1 MTEADPARGGVDAAA
16 HDELLS
22 ERVAGGILPRVL
34 NSFDMVA
41 IFVAIVLFITNAAV
55 IQSAGPAAFGW
66 WILGFLAFLIP
77 GAIVTGQ
84 LGLMFPGEG
93 SIYLWTHKAFG
104 SFWGFFAGFCAW
116 WPGVLVMVATGTITI
131 AYLGYLFPGTVGS
144 WSIQVQGLLIVGFIL
159 LAAVLAVLR
168 FRVTQNIVNVVFV
181 LYALAIALML
191 LAGVV
196 HLAGGHPAA
205 TNPADF
211 GAWRPSRPTGVNF
224 TNWTFFGLVILA
236 LLGVEV
242 PLNMGVEIKNQRAI
256 TRYLF
261 WGSLTVMAAYL
272 VATWAVMVTVPAAG
286 GRSAQIT
293 AIAEA
298 VKVGLGG
305 FWGDLVALILAG
317 FFLFITVVYN
327 YSFARLIFVSGLDR
341 RLPRAMSHVNAAKVP
356 DVAVWL
362 QTGVAALFTLLAFV
376 ILPSVSSGGSSVDVQ
391 TRIYDV
397 LQAAVTVIWCVS
409 MVVLFVDVLIILRR
423 YASAF
428 EARRLANPGVFWLC
442 SIVGALAALVGIV
455 STLSGSWTPLIS
467 NDAGSVTVFGA
478 KVAYGTWFWWVG
490 GIAVAS
496 MLVGALLYLVGR
508 RTEAAAARGG
518 ALPAA
523 GPGG

>member
-1 MTEADPARGGVDAAA
+1 MAEFEAAA
-16 HDELLS
+16 RDQLLS

-55 IQSAGPAAFGW
+55 IQSAGPTAFGW

-104 SFWGFFAGFCAW
+104 PFWGFFAGFCAW
-116 WPGVLVMVATGTITI
+116 WPGVLVMVATGVVSITF
-131 AYLGYLFPGTVGS
+131 LGFVFPDSVGS
-144 WSIQVQGLLIVGFIL
+144 WSIQVQGLLIVGFIVL
-159 LAAVLAVLR
+159 SAVLAVLR

-181 LYALAIALML
+181 LYGLAIALML
-191 LAGVV
+191 LGGIVY
-196 HLAGGHPAA
+196 LAGGHAAA
-205 TNPADF
+205 TNPVDF
-211 GAWRPSRPTGVNF
+211 GSWKPSAKTGINF
-224 TNWTFFGLVILA
+224 SNWTFFGLVVLA

-242 PLNMGVEIKNQRAI
+242 PLNMGVEIKNARSI

-261 WGSLTVMAAYL
+261 WGSLAVMVAYL
-272 VATWAVMVTVPAAG
+272 VATWGVMVTVPAEN
-286 GRSAQIT
+286 GRSASIT
-293 AIAEA
+293 AVAEV
-298 VKVGLGG
+298 VKIGLGT

-341 RLPRAMSHVNAAKVP
+341 RLPRAMSHVNAGKVP
-356 DVAVWL
+356 DVAVWV
-362 QTGVAALFTLLAFV
+362 QTIIAALFTLVAFV
-376 ILPSVSSGGSSVDVQ
+376 LLPSASSGGAAVDVQ

-409 MVVLFVDVLIILRR
+409 MVVLFIDVLIILRR

-428 EARRLANPGVFWLC
+428 QATRLAHPGVFWLC
-442 SIVGALAALVGIV
+442 SVVGAVAALVGIIA
-455 STLSGSWTPLIS
+455 TLSGSWAPTLIT
-467 NDAGSVTVFGA
+467 NDAGSMSLFGA
-478 KVAYGTWFWWVG
+478 AISYGTWFWWVG
-490 GIAVAS
+490 GIALAS
-496 MLVGALLYLVGR
+496 MVVGALLYLVGR
-508 RTEAAAARGG
+508 RTEATARRGD
-518 ALPAA
+518 ALPAT
-523 GPGG
+523 GSGG

>member
-1 MTEADPARGGVDAAA
+1 MATVEPTR
-16 HDELLS
+16 DELLS
-22 ERVAGGILPRVL
+22 ERVAGGILPKVL

-55 IQSAGPAAFGW
+55 IQSAGPTAFGW
-66 WILGFLAFLIP
+66 WLLGFLAFLIP

-131 AYLGYLFPGTVGS
+131 GYLGYLFPGSVGS
-144 WSIQVQGLLIVGFIL
+144 WSIQVQGLLIVGFIVL
-159 LAAVLAVLR
+159 SAVLALLR

-181 LYALAIALML
+181 LYVLAIALML
-191 LAGVV
+191 VGGIAW
-196 HLAGGHPAA
+196 LAGGHAAA
-205 TNPADF
+205 TDPTDF
-211 GAWRPSRPTGVNF
+211 GAWAPSQETGINF
-224 TNWTFFGLVILA
+224 TNWTFFGLVVLA

-242 PLNMGVEIKNQRAI
+242 PLNMGVEIRDSRSI

-261 WGSLTVMAAYL
+261 WGSIAVIAAYL
-272 VATWAVMVTVPAAG
+272 AATWAVMVTVPAADG
-286 GRSAQIT
+286 QSAQIT
-293 AIAEA
+293 AVAEA
-298 VKVGLGG
+298 VKIGLGS
-305 FWGDLVALILAG
+305 FWGNLVALILAG

-341 RLPRAMSHVNAAKVP
+341 RLPRVMSHVNANKVP
-356 DVAVWL
+356 DVAVWV
-362 QTGVAALFTLLAFV
+362 QTVVAALFTLLAFV
-376 ILPSVSSGGSSVDVQ
+376 VLPTTSSGEAAVEVQ

-397 LQAAVTVIWCVS
+397 LQAAVTVIWCIS
-409 MVVLFVDVLIILRR
+409 MVLLFVDVLIILRR
-423 YASAF
+423 YADAF
-428 EARRLANPGVFWLC
+428 QARRLANPGVFYLC
-442 SIVGALAALVGIV
+442 SVIGTLAAAVGIV
-455 STLSGSWTPLIS
+455 ATLSGSWTPLIS
-467 NDAGSVTVFGA
+467 NDAGSLKLFGA
-478 KVAYGTWFWWVG
+478 EIAFGDWFYWVA
-490 GIAVAS
+490 GIALAS

-508 RTEAAAARGG
+508 RTEASASRGG

>member
-1 MTEADPARGGVDAAA
+1 MAQVEPAPQDQ
-16 HDELLS
+16 LLS
-22 ERVAGGILPRVL
+22 ERVAGGILPKVL

-55 IQSAGPAAFGW
+55 IQSAGPTAFGW

-84 LGLMFPGEG
+84 LGVMFPGEG

-104 SFWGFFAGFCAW
+104 PFWGFFAGFCAW
-116 WPGVLVMVATGTITI
+116 WPGVLVMVATGVVSITF
-131 AYLGYLFPGTVGS
+131 LGFVFPGSVGS

-159 LAAVLAVLR
+159 LSAVLAVLR

-181 LYALAIALML
+181 LYGLGIALML
-191 LAGVV
+191 LAGIV

-205 TNPADF
+205 TDPTDF
-211 GAWRPSRPTGVNF
+211 GAWKPTADTGINF
-224 TNWTFFGLVILA
+224 SNWTFFGLVILA

-242 PLNMGVEIKNQRAI
+242 PLNMGVEIRDTRAI

-261 WGSLTVMAAYL
+261 WGSLAVMAAYL
-272 VATWAVMVTVPAAG
+272 VATWAVMVTVPAAE

-293 AIAEA
+293 AVAEV
-298 VKVGLGG
+298 VKIGLGG
-305 FWGDLVALILAG
+305 FWGDLVALILAS

-341 RLPRAMSHVNAAKVP
+341 RLPRAMSHVNANKVP
-356 DVAVWL
+356 DVAVWV
-362 QTGVAALFTLLAFV
+362 QTVIAGLFTLLAFV
-376 ILPSVSSGGSSVDVQ
+376 VLPSASSGGAAVDVQ

-409 MVVLFVDVLIILRR
+409 MVVLFIDVLIILRR
-423 YASAF
+423 FQGAF
-428 EARRLANPGVFWLC
+428 EARRLAHPGVFWVC
-442 SIVGALAALVGIV
+442 SIVGALAALIGIV
-455 STLSGSWTPLIS
+455 ATLSGSWTPLIS
-467 NDAGSVTVFGA
+467 NDAGKTSILGA
-478 KVAYGTWFWWVG
+478 EIAYGVWFWWVG
-490 GIAVAS
+490 GIALAS
-496 MLVGALLYLVGR
+496 MAVGALLYLLGR
-508 RTEAAAARGG
+508 RTEAAARRGD

-523 GPGG
+523 GSGG

>member
-1 MTEADPARGGVDAAA
+1 MAQVEPAPQDQ
-16 HDELLS
+16 LLS
-22 ERVAGGILPRVL
+22 ERVAGGILPKVL

-55 IQSAGPAAFGW
+55 IQSAGPTAFGW

-84 LGLMFPGEG
+84 LGVMFPGEG

-104 SFWGFFAGFCAW
+104 PFWGFFAGFCAW
-116 WPGVLVMVATGTITI
+116 WPGVLVMVATGVVSITF
-131 AYLGYLFPGTVGS
+131 LGFVFPGSVGS
-144 WSIQVQGLLIVGFIL
+144 WSIQVQGLLITGFIL
-159 LAAVLAVLR
+159 LSAVLALLR

-181 LYALAIALML
+181 LYGLGIVLML
-191 LAGVV
+191 LAGIV
-196 HLAGGHPAA
+196 HLAGGHAAA
-205 TNPADF
+205 TDPVDF
-211 GAWRPSRPTGVNF
+211 GAWKPSADTGINF

-242 PLNMGVEIKNQRAI
+242 PLNMGVEIRDTRAI

-261 WGSLTVMAAYL
+261 WGSLAVMAAYL
-272 VATWAVMVTVPAAG
+272 VATWAVMVTVPAADG
-286 GRSAQIT
+286 QSAQIT
-293 AIAEA
+293 AVAEV
-298 VKVGLGG
+298 VKLGLGG
-305 FWGDLVALILAG
+305 FWGNLVALILAG

-341 RLPRAMSHVNAAKVP
+341 RLPRVMSHVNANKVP
-356 DVAVWL
+356 DVAVWV
-362 QTGVAALFTLLAFV
+362 QTVIAGLFTLLAFV
-376 ILPSVSSGGSSVDVQ
+376 VLPSASSGGAAVDVQ

-423 YASAF
+423 FQGAF
-428 EARRLANPGVFWLC
+428 EARRLAHPGVFWVC

-455 STLSGSWTPLIS
+455 ATLSGSWTPLIS
-467 NDAGSVTVFGA
+467 NDAGKTSILGA
-478 KVAYGTWFWWVG
+478 EIAYGTWFWWVG
-490 GIAVAS
+490 GIALAS
-496 MLVGALLYLVGR
+496 MVVGALLYLLGR
-508 RTEAAAARGG
+508 RTEAAARRSD

-523 GPGG
+523 EPGG